1 MSQGQLPS
9 TEEVYPPEF
18 FKRQDDDDDGLFYV
32 EPRLLVHIDEPALKA
47 VAGYLQEALPGNA
60 TILDLMSSW
69 KSHLPEGFNKV
80 ALVGLGLNSIELDEN
95 YQLDERVVQNI
106 NVEPRLPF
114 EDDRFDAAVVTVSI
128 QYMTRPLE
136 IFREVRRVL
145 RPDAAFHVIY
155 SNRMFPTKAVAV
167 WQKLNDQHRAELV
180 GSYFERSGGWS
191 SPKALDASPDSDA
204 YTDPVFV
211 VYAHKQT

>member
-1 MSQGQLPS
+1 LSQEQLPS

-18 FKRQDDDDDGLFYV
+18 FRRQDEDIDSLFYV
-32 EPRLLVHIDEPALKA
+32 EPRLLVHIDKSALKA
-47 VAGYLQEALPGNA
+47 VADYFQEVLPENA

-69 KSHLPEGFNKV
+69 KSHLPEYFQKK
-80 ALVGLGLNSIELDEN
+80 ALVGLGLNGIELEEN

-106 NVEPRLPF
+106 NLRPRLPF

-128 QYMTRPLE
+128 QYLTKPLE

-167 WQKLNDQHRAELV
+167 WQNLNDLQRAELI

-191 SPKALDASPDSDA
+191 DPKAVDASPDSEA

-211 VYAHKQT
+211 VYAHKQA